1 MGKNPGKPIDCHF
14 RTSIGNST
22 RDSRSSGYQT
32 LDFEDPSEEGNG
44 EQEEEEGEEE
54 DHQEGQEEEG
64 LISVCHSQLTDNSNS
79 FEGVDKKDEGRDDSE
94 YSGGEESGETEE
106 SAVRENG
113 KDGDRSQGTRER
125 RKEDVDRG
133 QRIGENRKEDVDRG
147 QDTREN
153 GKDGGRGQQATM
165 SVSSARKYQRAATR
179 PAPGTVKSLMA
190 KFQ

>member
-133 QRIGENRKEDVDRG
+133 Q
-147 QDTREN
+147 DTREN